1 MTKRQNTI
9 RINYITLTKFC
20 KIFLFS
26 CIILGGIHSAVFGQ
40 KKKKKKEIP
49 PPVFVAKGGNLIY
62 TPDSLGNR
70 IVDFSYCG
78 YMASKQP
85 IPDVSV
91 KVTVP
96 LKSGDATLRIQSA
109 LDYVANLP
117 VDRNGFRGAVLLE
130 KGTYHISGTLK
141 MNASGVVLRGTGM
154 GKEGTILFADGTDR
168 ATLIIVS
175 GKGDRKV
182 GMPTTITSSY
192 VPVNATKIPVA
203 NMADFKIGD
212 NVMIHRPCTD
222 KWIDVMGT
230 RSFGGGLSAL
240 GWKSDQLDIYWDR
253 KIVAKDGDSLV
264 LDAPLTIALD
274 KKYGGGTIAKY
285 TWPGRISQ
293 VGIENLSCVSAYDHS
308 NPKDEAHRWM
318 AITMNNIEDGW
329 VRRIQFE
336 HFAGSAV
343 DLLSTTKRITVEDC
357 KSLDPISEIGGQRRY
372 TFWTS
377 GQQTLFQ
384 RLYSEHGYH
393 DFAVGYCAPGP
404 NAFVQCQSHESLSYS
419 GAISALT
426 SGVLFDVI
434 RLDGQA
440 LSYKNLGQDEQGAGW
455 NTLNSVFWNTFAGRV
470 DCYKPPTAENY
481 AFGTWAQ
488 FQGDGYWSESN
499 NWITPR
505 SFFYAQLQQRLHKNI
520 DKQAIL
526 LPIESEASSSPTAAE
541 AAKLTAESYK
551 PAITISDWIN
561 HITATYPIS
570 LNNNN
575 AKTIDAIG
583 IEKQVVVAKAPPMVL
598 LNGWLTRGGKILTGK
613 RDYAPW
619 WNGSLKPD
627 WIKNAVPAIT
637 RFVPGRNGTGFTD
650 DLDSVTNRMKKNNIE
665 VMEQNY
671 ALWYDRR
678 RDDHERIRRID
689 GDVWA
694 PFYELPF
701 ARTGIGTAWDGLS
714 KYDLTKYNKWY
725 WSRLKQFADLADEK
739 GLVLIHHNYFQHNII
754 EAGAHYVDFPW
765 RPVNNINN
773 TGFPEPIH
781 FAGDKRLFMADQFYN
796 VNNPIRRRLHQ
807 AFIDQCLNN
816 FKDNSGVIQF
826 ICEEYT
832 GPLSFVQFWLNTI
845 LEWEKK
851 TGHKETIG
859 LSTTKDVQ
867 DGILADSKL
876 AKAISVIDIRYWYY
890 QANGTT
896 YAPLG
901 GKSLA
906 PRQWARQLKPKATSF
921 EQVYR
926 AVREYKDKYPSKAVM
941 YSAEGYDNYGWASFI
956 AGGSL
961 APLPKALPVE
971 FLTDAAQM
979 HPIDLSDKATNQWA
993 LGGKNGVIV
1002 YSEGNESISVN
1013 LKNAKDTYSLKWI
1026 NPETGMQIGNTKDLQ
1041 NVNSVNVK
1049 CDANTSG
1056 PIVMWLCKS
1065 K

>member
-1 MTKRQNTI
+1 MKRQQNTKQTKNI
-9 RINYITLTKFC
+9 SLTKFC
-20 KIFLFS
+20 KTFLIG
-26 CIILGGIHSAVFGQ
+26 CILLGCVIPTAFGQ
-40 KKKKKKEIP
+40 KKKKKIIIP
-49 PPVFVAKGGNLIY
+49 PVYEAKGGNLIY
-62 TPDSLGNR
+62 KPDSLGNR

-78 YMASKQP
+78 YMASEKP
-85 IPDVSV
+85 IPTVPV
-91 KVTVP
+91 EVVVP
-96 LKSGDATLRIQSA
+96 LKPGDATWRIQSA
-109 LDYVANLP
+109 LDYVGKLRANK
-117 VDRNGFRGAVLLE
+117 DGFKGAVLLQ
-130 KGTYHISGTLK
+130 KGIYHISGTLK
-141 MNASGVVLRGTGM
+141 MNYSGVVLRGSGM
-154 GKEGTILFADGTDR
+154 GKEGTILSADGTDR

-175 GKGDRKV
+175 GLKDKKV
-182 GMPTTITSSY
+182 EASQPIMETY
-192 VPVNATKIPVA
+192 VPVNATKVTVA
-203 NMADFKIGD
+203 NIGDFTIGD
-212 NVMIHRPCTD
+212 NVLIHRPCTD
-222 KWIDVMGT
+222 NWIDVMGT

-253 KIVAKDGDSLV
+253 KIVGKDGDSLV

-285 TWPGRISQ
+285 VWPGRIKQ
-293 VGIENLSCVSAYDHS
+293 VGIENLSCVSTYDKS

-318 AITMNNIEDGW
+318 AITMNNMEDGW

-343 DLLSTTKRITVEDC
+343 DVLPNAKRITVEDC

-404 NAFVQCQSHESLSYS
+404 NAFVQCQSYESLSYS

-488 FQGDGYWSESN
+488 FQGDGYWAESN

-520 DKQAIL
+520 DRQAIL
-526 LPIESEASSSPTAAE
+526 LPVESEASSSPTVEQAA
-541 AAKLTAESYK
+541 ALTAEAYK
-551 PAITISDWIN
+551 PAITISDWID

-570 LNNNN
+570 LNTNN
-575 AKTIDAIG
+575 AKIIDKIG
-583 IEKQVVVAKAPPMVL
+583 LEKQLAITKAPSMVL

-627 WIKNAVPAIT
+627 WLKTAVPAIT
-637 RFVPGRNGTGFTD
+637 RFVPGRIGTGFTD
-650 DLDSVTNRMKKNNIE
+650 DLDSVTDRMKRNNVEI
-665 VMEQNY
+665 MEQNY

-701 ARTGIGTAWDGLS
+701 ARTGIGAAWDGLS

-754 EAGAHYVDFPW
+754 EAGAHYVDFTW

-796 VNNPIRRRLHQ
+796 VNNPVRRKLHQ

-832 GPLSFVQFWLNTI
+832 GPLSFVQFWLDTI
-845 LEWEKK
+845 LEWEKS

-867 DGILADSKL
+867 DGILKDANR

-890 QANGTT
+890 QADGTT

-906 PRQWARQLKPKATSF
+906 PRQWARQLKPKSTSF
-921 EQVYR
+921 QQVYR
-926 AVREYKDKYPSKAVM
+926 AVREYKDKYPSKVVM
-941 YSAEGYDNYGWASFI
+941 YSAEGYNTYGWASFI

-961 APLPKALPVE
+961 APLPQALPVE
-971 FLTDAAQM
+971 FLKDAAQM
-979 HPIDLSDKATNQWA
+979 HPIDLRGKPNNQWA
-993 LGGKNGVIV
+993 LEGKNGMIV
-1002 YSEGNESISVN
+1002 YSEGNKPVALGSTDVKGN
-1013 LKNAKDTYSLKWI
+1013 YSLKWI
-1026 NPETGMQIGNTKDLQ
+1026 DARTGMQIGNTENIQGAKDL
-1041 NVNSVNVK
+1041 NVK
-1049 CDANTSG
+1049 CNADISG
-1056 PIVMWLCKS
+1056 PVVLWLSNS